1 MRTFLLIQN
10 LKNFF
15 RWTQIETE
23 FKKKMEKYNKND
35 IFCEDLLEKMQ
46 IRRDKQLE
54 AITAFEKKK
63 KRELELILTTKNQF
77 YQRPNCRFNK
87 FEKK

>member
-63 KRELELILTTKNQF
+63 KKRTRTYFNNKKSILSKTKLQI
-77 YQRPNCRFNK
+77 Q
-87 FEKK
+87 